1 MSGFF
6 MDAKLK
12 HVVEL
17 ARVDLSPEEESRIEA
32 QFTNILKYVDKLSE
46 LNVEGV
52 EPTAHAVPL
61 TNVMRADEVQSSLA
75 SSEVLRN
82 APGQSKGLFVVPKI
96 VE

>member
-1 MSGFF
+1 
-6 MDAKLK
+6 MDAKFK

-32 QFTNILKYVDKLSE
+32 QFADILKYVDKLSE

-61 TNVMRADEVQSSLA
+61 TNVMRTDEVQSSLA
-75 SSEVLRN
+75 TSEALRN
-82 APGQSKGLFVVPKI
+82 APSQSKGLFIVPKI